1 MKVCIFKD
9 SVKTYKVLQD
19 QEIKDLKFH
28 FKIYMK
34 YLLITNITSKKKR
47 TVGTMLCDNWSDY
60 LIVWYLKPITSHS
73 HVKKEDLYKESM
85 KGDLLT
91 FHGFFVEEKQE
102 LSVQIYWTRTS
113 SR

>member
-1 MKVCIFKD
+1 MHYLMKVCIFKD

-19 QEIKDLKFH
+19 QETKDLKFH

-60 LIVWYLKPITSHS
+60 FFDCLVFIKANRLPQPCEKGRSH
-73 HVKKEDLYKESM
+73 E
-85 KGDLLT
+85 
-91 FHGFFVEEKQE
+91 
-102 LSVQIYWTRTS
+102 R
-113 SR
+113 

>member
-47 TVGTMLCDNWSDY
+47 TVGTMLSDNWSDY
-60 LIVWYLKPITSHS
+60 FFDCLVFKANRLPQPC
-73 HVKKEDLYKESM
+73 E
-85 KGDLLT
+85 KGRSLQRN
-91 FHGFFVEEKQE
+91 HE
-102 LSVQIYWTRTS
+102 R
-113 SR
+113 